1 MDGWSGK
8 NTAGE
13 PMGQIKKIYDSVH
26 RFIHVD
32 EVESLLINTAPFQRL
47 HYIHQLGVTYFV
59 YPGGTHRRF
68 EHSLGVM
75 ELATRIYDE
84 ITSGQL
90 PKKLTDMIPR
100 FGTFEYRY
108 WRRVLRLAALCH
120 DLGHLPFSHVAEHR
134 LLGKRGH
141 EIWTQKIM
149 ESSFL
154 EPVWNHFTA
163 ESLQDGISRD
173 VKLDVM
179 KMALGE
185 KKFEGKFTPW
195 EQVVTEIVTGDFFGA
210 DRIDYLLRDS
220 QCTGLAYGLFDY
232 HQLIEMLKIIVTPEE
247 TLALGVDENG
257 IESCEALLL
266 ARHYMHK
273 RLYQYSSV
281 KSYSFHLARFM
292 EMIYYDL
299 GDDLNRYVAMTDNE
313 VLSELNSASRDENHP
328 GHFDA
333 KCLYIRNYR
342 FRAIALSSDPLESD
356 LLAVKDELGIPD
368 DEISWEISKKGKNK
382 LRMNFPVLKQDGTV
396 DIGDNLSEISVPQKE
411 RSWIYVAPQFEEKLR
426 KKLNHVDALG

>member
-1 MDGWSGK
+1 
-8 NTAGE
+8 
-13 PMGQIKKIYDSVH
+13 MGQIKKIYDSVH

-84 ITSGQL
+84 ITSGEL
-90 PKKLTDMIPR
+90 PKKLTNMMPR

-134 LLGKRGH
+134 LLGKGGH

-154 EPVWNHFTA
+154 EPVWERFAT
-163 ESLQDGISRD
+163 ESLQDGINRD

-179 KMALGE
+179 KVALGE
-185 KKFEGKFTPW
+185 KKFEGEFTPW
-195 EQVVTEIVTGDFFGA
+195 ERVVTEIVTGDFFGA

-232 HQLIEMLKIIVTPEE
+232 HQLIEMLKIIITPEGN
-247 TLALGVDENG
+247 LALGVEENG

-281 KSYSFHLARFM
+281 KSYAFHLARFM
-292 EMIYYDL
+292 ETIYYDL
-299 GDDLNRYVAMTDNE
+299 GDDLERYVAMTDNE
-313 VLSELNSASRDENHP
+313 VLSELNSASRDESHP

-333 KCLYIRNYR
+333 KCLYVRNYR
-342 FRAIALSSDPLESD
+342 FRAIALSSPPEERELIAIKEELE
-356 LLAVKDELGIPD
+356 IPD
-368 DEISWEISKKGKNK
+368 DEISWEITKKGKNK
-382 LRMNFPVLKQDGTV
+382 LEMNFPVLKQDGTV
-396 DIGDNLSEISVPQKE
+396 DIGDNLSEISVPPKE
-411 RSWIYVAPQFEEKLR
+411 RSWIYIAPQYEEKLR

>member
-1 MDGWSGK
+1 
-8 NTAGE
+8 
-13 PMGQIKKIYDSVH
+13 MGTVKKIYDSVH

-32 EVESLLINTAPFQRL
+32 GLESDLINSRPFQRL

-84 ITSGQL
+84 ITSGNL
-90 PKKLTDMIPR
+90 PGKLKELIPR
-100 FGTFEYRY
+100 FASHEYRY

-134 LLGKRGH
+134 LLGKGGH

-149 ESSFL
+149 ESEFL
-154 EPVWNHFTA
+154 SPIWERFAT
-163 ESLQDGISRD
+163 ESLEDGISRD

-179 KMALGE
+179 KVALGE
-185 KKFEGKFTPW
+185 KKFEGAFTPW
-195 EQVVTEIVTGDFFGA
+195 EKVVTEIVTGDFFGA

-232 HQLIEMLKIIVTPEE
+232 HQLIEMLKMIVTNEG
-247 TLALGVDENG
+247 TLALGVEENG

-281 KSYSFHLARFM
+281 KSYAFHLARFM
-292 EMIYYDL
+292 ETIYYDL
-299 GDDLNRYVAMTDNE
+299 GDDLERYISMTDNE
-313 VLSELNSASRDENHP
+313 VLSDLNKASRDEKHP

-333 KCLYIRNYR
+333 KCLYLRRYR
-342 FRAIALSSDPLESD
+342 FRAIALRTPPEEKNLLEI
-356 LLAVKDELGIPD
+356 KNKLGIPD
-368 DEISWEISKKGKNK
+368 DEFSWEITKKGSRK
-382 LRMNFPVLKQDGTV
+382 LGMNFPVLKEDGTV
-396 DIGDNLSEISVPQKE
+396 DTGDNLSEISVPPKE
-411 RSWIYVAPQFEEKLR
+411 RSWVYVAPCFEDEVR
-426 KKLNHVDALG
+426 KMLNHVDVLG

>member
-1 MDGWSGK
+1 
-8 NTAGE
+8 
-13 PMGQIKKIYDSVH
+13 MGQIKKIYDSVH

-84 ITSGQL
+84 ITSGDL
-90 PKKLTDMIPR
+90 PKKLTEMMPL
-100 FGTFEYRY
+100 FGTAEYRY

-134 LLGKRGH
+134 LLGKGGH

-149 ESSFL
+149 DSPFL
-154 EPVWNHFTA
+154 DPVWERFST
-163 ESLQDGISRD
+163 ESFRDGINRN

-179 KMALGE
+179 KVALGE
-185 KKFEGKFTPW
+185 KKFEGEFTPW
-195 EQVVTEIVTGDFFGA
+195 ERVVTEVVTGDFFGA

-232 HQLIEMLKIIVTPEE
+232 HQLIEMLKIIATPGGN
-247 TLALGVDENG
+247 LALGVEENG

-273 RLYQYSSV
+273 RLYQYATV
-281 KSYSFHLARFM
+281 KSYAYHLSRFM
-292 EMIYYDL
+292 ETIYYDL
-299 GDDLNRYVAMTDNE
+299 GDDLERYVAMTDNE
-313 VLSELNSASRDENHP
+313 VLAELNSASRDETHP

-333 KCLYIRNYR
+333 KCLYVRNYR
-342 FRAIALSSDPLESD
+342 FRAISLSAPPLESD
-356 LLAVKDELGIPD
+356 LLAIKGDLKMED
-368 DEISWEISKKGKNK
+368 SEISWEISRKGKGK
-382 LRMNFPVLKQDGTV
+382 LGMNFPVLKQDGTV
-396 DIGDNLSEISVPQKE
+396 DIGDNLSEISVPHKE
-411 RSWIYVAPQFEEKLR
+411 RSWIYVAPQYEEKLR
-426 KKLNHVDALG
+426 KQLNHVDALG

>member
-1 MDGWSGK
+1 
-8 NTAGE
+8 
-13 PMGQIKKIYDSVH
+13 MGNIKKIYDSVH

-32 EVESLLINTAPFQRL
+32 GLESDLINSRPFQRL
-47 HYIHQLGVTYFV
+47 HYIHQLGVTFFV

-84 ITSGQL
+84 ITSGDL
-90 PKKLTDMIPR
+90 PSKLTSAIPK
-100 FGTFEYRY
+100 FGSHEYRY

-134 LLGKRGH
+134 LLGKGGH
-141 EIWTQKIM
+141 EVWTQKIM
-149 ESSFL
+149 ESHFL
-154 EPVWNHFTA
+154 EPVWERFST
-163 ESLQDGISRD
+163 ESLEDGISRD

-179 KMALGE
+179 KIALGE
-185 KKFEGKFTPW
+185 KKFDGAFTPW
-195 EQVVTEIVTGDFFGA
+195 ERVVTEIVTGDFFGA

-232 HQLIEMLKIIVTPEE
+232 HQLIEMLKMIVTTEGDL
-247 TLALGVDENG
+247 TLGVEENG

-281 KSYSFHLARFM
+281 KSYAFHLARFM
-292 EMIYYDL
+292 ETTYYDL
-299 GDDLNRYVAMTDNE
+299 GDDLERYISMTDNE
-313 VLSELNSASRDENHP
+313 VLADLNKASRDEGHP

-333 KCLYIRNYR
+333 KCLYVRNHR
-342 FRAIALSSDPLESD
+342 FRAIALTTPPLEEE
-356 LLAVKDELGIPD
+356 LLEIKSCIGISD
-368 DEISWEISKKGKNK
+368 DEFFYEIGNKGNK
-382 LRMNFPVLKQDGTV
+382 RLGMNFPVLKKDGSV
-396 DIGDNLSEISVPQKE
+396 DIGDNLSEISVPPKE
-411 RSWIYVAPQFEEKLR
+411 RSWVYVSPKYEAEVR
-426 KKLNHVDALG
+426 KKLKFVDVLA

>member
-1 MDGWSGK
+1 
-8 NTAGE
+8 
-13 PMGQIKKIYDSVH
+13 MGQIKKIYDSVH

-84 ITSGQL
+84 ITSGEL
-90 PKKLTDMIPR
+90 PKKLQEMMPR
-100 FGTFEYRY
+100 FGSHEYRY
-108 WRRVLRLAALCH
+108 WRRVLRLGALCH

-134 LLGKRGH
+134 LLGKGGH
-141 EIWTQKIM
+141 EVWTQKIM
-149 ESSFL
+149 ESSYL
-154 EPVWNHFTA
+154 DPVWEAFSA
-163 ESLQDGISRD
+163 DSLKDGISRD
-173 VKLDVM
+173 VRLDVM
-179 KMALGE
+179 KIALGE
-185 KKFEGKFTPW
+185 KKFEGEFTPW
-195 EQVVTEIVTGDFFGA
+195 ERVVTEIVTGDFFGA

-232 HQLIEMLKIIVTPEE
+232 HQLIEMLKIIVTPDGN
-247 TLALGVDENG
+247 LALGVEENG

-281 KSYSFHLARFM
+281 KSYAFHLARFM
-292 EMIYYDL
+292 ETIYYDL
-299 GDDLNRYVAMTDNE
+299 GSDLDRYVSMTDNE
-313 VLSELNSASRDENHP
+313 VLSELNRASRDESHP

-333 KCLYIRNYR
+333 RCLYVRDTR
-342 FRAIALSSDPLESD
+342 FRAIALTSSPDPD
-356 LLAVKDELGIPD
+356 HDFGIPED
-368 DEISWEISKKGKNK
+368 QIHWEISKKKRK
-382 LRMNFPVLKQDGTV
+382 KTEMDFPVLKLDGTV
-396 DIGDNLSEISVPQKE
+396 GIGDDFSEVSVPPKE
-411 RSWIYVAPQFEEKLR
+411 RSWVYVAPTYEMELR
-426 KKLNHVDALG
+426 KQLTEVDVLA

>member
-1 MDGWSGK
+1 
-8 NTAGE
+8 
-13 PMGQIKKIYDSVH
+13 MGQIKKIYDSVH

-84 ITSGQL
+84 ITSGDL
-90 PKKLTDMIPR
+90 PKKLQDKMPR
-100 FGTFEYRY
+100 FGSHEYRY

-134 LLGKRGH
+134 LLGKGGH

-154 EPVWNHFTA
+154 DPVWEKFSTD
-163 ESLQDGISRD
+163 SLKDGISRD
-173 VKLDVM
+173 VRLDVM
-179 KMALGE
+179 KVALGE
-185 KKFEGKFTPW
+185 KKLAGEFTPW
-195 EQVVTEIVTGDFFGA
+195 ERVVTEIVTGDFFGA

-232 HQLIEMLKIIVTPEE
+232 HQLIEMLKMIVTPDGN
-247 TLALGVDENG
+247 LALGVEENG

-281 KSYSFHLARFM
+281 KSYAFHLARFM
-292 EMIYYDL
+292 ETIYYDL
-299 GDDLNRYVAMTDNE
+299 GNDLDRYISMTDNE
-313 VLSELNSASRDENHP
+313 VLSELNRASRDENHP
-328 GHFDA
+328 GYFDA
-333 KCLYIRNYR
+333 RCLYIRDYR
-342 FRAIALSSDPLESD
+342 FRAIALTSPPHVEQIE
-356 LLAVKDELGIPD
+356 KDLGIPED
-368 DEISWEISKKGKNK
+368 QIHWEISKKGKKK
-382 LRMNFPVLKQDGTV
+382 LGMNFPVLKQDGSV
-396 DIGDNLSEISVPQKE
+396 GVGDDFSEISVPPKE
-411 RSWIYVAPQFEEKLR
+411 RSWVYIAPQYEMELR
-426 KKLNHVDALG
+426 KHLNHVDVLG

>member
-1 MDGWSGK
+1 
-8 NTAGE
+8 
-13 PMGQIKKIYDSVH
+13 MGQIKKIYDSVH

-84 ITSGQL
+84 ITSGDL
-90 PKKLTDMIPR
+90 PKKLTDMMPR

-134 LLGKRGH
+134 LLGKGGH
-141 EIWTQKIM
+141 EVWTQKIM
-149 ESSFL
+149 ESAFL
-154 EPVWNHFTA
+154 EPVWDRFSA
-163 ESLQDGISRD
+163 ESIQEGIDRD
-173 VKLDVM
+173 VQLDVM
-179 KMALGE
+179 KVALGE
-185 KKFEGKFTPW
+185 KKFEGEFTPW
-195 EQVVTEIVTGDFFGA
+195 ERVVTEIVTGDFFGA

-232 HQLIEMLKIIVTPEE
+232 HQLIEMLKIIVTPEGN
-247 TLALGVDENG
+247 LALGVEENG

-281 KSYSFHLARFM
+281 KSYAYHLARFM
-292 EMIYYDL
+292 ETIYYDL
-299 GDDLNRYVAMTDNE
+299 GEDLDRYVAMTDNE
-313 VLSELNSASRDENHP
+313 VLAELNSASRDESHP

-333 KCLYIRNYR
+333 KCLYVRNYR
-342 FRAIALSSDPLESD
+342 FRAIALSSPPLESD
-356 LLAVKDELGIPD
+356 LLAIKKELGIPD
-368 DEISWEISKKGKNK
+368 DEISWEISKKGKTK
-382 LRMNFPVLKQDGTV
+382 LGMNFPVLKQDGSV
-396 DIGDNLSEISVPQKE
+396 DIGDNLSEISVPPKE

-426 KKLNHVDALG
+426 KQLNHVDVLG